1 MYSYLLDNI
10 IGHHRERLSPL
21 GVERL
26 KEMNF
31 TFYQVYLSISQSII

>member
-1 MYSYLLDNI
+1 M
-10 IGHHRERLSPL
+10 

-31 TFYQVYLSISQSII
+31 TFYQVYISIINFSIVIYCVLWRV